1 MGALLCRSW
10 NDYLEAQ
17 VSKDHHLCRCDR
29 VQCMM
34 TMALLMVLAADRMR
48 RQSSATA
55 RMESSMAMV
64 AAADSNGR
72 QEMIADK
79 YQLW

>member
-1 MGALLCRSW
+1 
-10 NDYLEAQ
+10 
-17 VSKDHHLCRCDR
+17 
-29 VQCMM
+29 MM

>member
-1 MGALLCRSW
+1 
-10 NDYLEAQ
+10 
-17 VSKDHHLCRCDR
+17 
-29 VQCMM
+29 MM
-34 TMALLMVLAADRMR
+34 TMALLMVLVADRMW

-64 AAADSNGR
+64 VAADSNGR